1 MPTWALVVSI
11 IVGTVCLALFLFLL
25 WMLYNEVYK
34 LDQIR
39 ERVKKSKIKN
49 KHKSNSQVNSVKCDK
64 KNNK

>member
-11 IVGTVCLALFLFLL
+11 IVGTICFALFSLLL

-39 ERVKKSKIKN
+39 ERIKKSKIKN
-49 KHKSNSQVNSVKCDK
+49 KCKSNSQVNSVKCDK